1 MKDIIYN
8 IGKHSPTIS
17 LIYCFFT
24 LGITNIKVYY
34 LLIGYVISIILT
46 LLLKYTILLPTPK
59 HDNDNFL
66 IILNN
71 RDMYKKLLKTNMLGM
86 PSGHAL
92 ILTFCLTF
100 VSMLQEKLE
109 IFLFVL
115 SIFTYTTSVYYN
127 YHYITQVIVG
137 IILGYLVG
145 YFTFY
150 QCKENLK
157 GSQKE
162 KEDDNAKEF

>member
-1 MKDIIYN
+1 
-8 IGKHSPTIS
+8 
-17 LIYCFFT
+17 
-24 LGITNIKVYY
+24 
-34 LLIGYVISIILT
+34 
-46 LLLKYTILLPTPK
+46 
-59 HDNDNFL
+59 
-66 IILNN
+66 
-71 RDMYKKLLKTNMLGM
+71 
-86 PSGHAL
+86 
-92 ILTFCLTF
+92 
-100 VSMLQEKLE
+100 MLQEKLE